1 MEISSKKNQV
11 MTICSGV
18 VEFSFKKK
26 ETSKAKKLNYLTQ
39 KLYAIYIPK
48 IFFIL

>member
-1 MEISSKKNQV
+1 

-26 ETSKAKKLNYLTQ
+26 ETGKVKKLNYLTQ
-39 KLYAIYIPK
+39 KIYMLFIFQK
-48 IFFIL
+48 IFFIPLSV